1 MELDT
6 SQPDR
11 YRVEVSGW
19 DMKDNF
25 FVEET
30 DLEWKA
36 EDKKAISLRS
46 GVRSGCVVF
55 VRLLQHLASGTSFPV
70 AYQVLTSA
78 AKDDSGAMRISLER
92 LRPRATYREMCA
104 ADSLAVKVA

>member
-1 MELDT
+1 MDLDT
-6 SQPDR
+6 NQPDR

-19 DMKDNF
+19 DAKDNF

-36 EDKKAISLRS
+36 EDKKAVNLRCA
-46 GVRSGCVVF
+46 VRAGGVVF
-55 VRLLQHLASGTSFPV
+55 VRLLQQLTAGTSFPV

-78 AKDDSGAMRISLER
+78 AKDSSGSTIVALER
-92 LRPRATYREMCA
+92 LRPKATYKESFA
-104 ADSLAVKVA
+104 TESLVV